1 MKKLI
6 HYVTILSII
15 VTASNVYAQ
24 KDNVGIGT
32 KAPDQSALLDLSSST
47 KGLLIPRLSE
57 SQRNSINAPAK
68 GLLIYQ
74 TDNKE
79 GFYFYTGEAWQT
91 LRTGAA
97 NEVLAIGDAWVQGGN
112 ANVPNAAAGVF
123 GTNVAVPLTINVNNQ
138 ASGLIEFATGRT
150 HFGYVAGK
158 RNTGFNSIAVGNYA
172 LSGINPADGSNIG
185 LGSTGANNV
194 AVGYSALLN
203 NNTGFGNFALG
214 TFSLRANVTGSNNV
228 GIGNEALLVN
238 TANNNLGIGAS
249 ALTSL
254 SGAAGNDNIGIG
266 SFALSNSISGQQNT
280 AIGSEAGR
288 NNTGSRNLFLGF
300 NVGKSAV
307 GSDLLMLDNS
317 DNNTPLIGG
326 NFSLNKVGINTSMSA
341 IASSPAGVNFMV
353 NGAAVIGNV
362 TATTLTDIN
371 TVAGYS
377 LYVAN
382 GILTEKVKVSLQA
395 ATWADYVF
403 AKDYKMM
410 TLPQVEKFYKA
421 HKHLPNVPSAAEL
434 EKTGLDMV
442 KTDAKLMEKIEELTI
457 YMVDLNKQVQSLK
470 AENSKLKKQVS
481 QLKK

>member
-15 VTASNVYAQ
+15 VISSNVYAQ

-32 KAPDQSALLDLSSST
+32 KAPDQSAILDLSSST
-47 KGLLIPRLSE
+47 KGLLVPRLSE

-79 GFYFYTGEAWQT
+79 GFYFYTGDAWQT

-97 NEVLAIGDAWVQGGN
+97 NEALAIGDAWVQGGN
-112 ANVPNAAAGVF
+112 SNVPDANAGVI
-123 GTNVAVPLTINVNNQ
+123 GTNVLIPLSFNVNNQ
-138 ASGLIEFATGRT
+138 RSGLIEFSSGQTY
-150 HFGYVAGK
+150 FGYVAGK
-158 RNTGFNSIAVGNYA
+158 RNTGPNSIAMGNYA

-185 LGSTGANNV
+185 TGSTGANNV
-194 AVGYSALLN
+194 AVGYSALRN
-203 NNTGFGNFALG
+203 NQAGFGNFALG
-214 TFSLRANVTGSNNV
+214 TFSLRANVNGSNNV
-228 GIGNEALLVN
+228 AIGNEALLN
-238 TANNNLGIGAS
+238 HIGYNNLAIGAS
-249 ALTSL
+249 ALTTL
-254 SGAAGNDNIGIG
+254 SGAGANDNIGLG
-266 SFALSNSISGQQNT
+266 SFALSNSVNGEQNV

-288 NNTGSRNLFLGF
+288 NNTGSRSVFIGF
-300 NVGKSAV
+300 NTGKSSS
-307 GSDLLMLDNS
+307 GSDLLMIDNS
-317 DNNTPLIGG
+317 DNNTPLLGG
-326 NFSLNKVGINTSMSA
+326 NFSSNKVGINTSMSA

-371 TVAGYS
+371 TAAGYS

-410 TLPQVEKFYKA
+410 SLPQVEKFYKA
-421 HKHLPNVPSAAEL
+421 NKHLPNVPSAAEL

>member
-1 MKKLI
+1 
-6 HYVTILSII
+6 
-15 VTASNVYAQ
+15 
-24 KDNVGIGT
+24 
-32 KAPDQSALLDLSSST
+32 
-47 KGLLIPRLSE
+47 
-57 SQRNSINAPAK
+57 
-68 GLLIYQ
+68 
-74 TDNKE
+74 
-79 GFYFYTGEAWQT
+79 
-91 LRTGAA
+91 
-97 NEVLAIGDAWVQGGN
+97 
-112 ANVPNAAAGVF
+112 
-123 GTNVAVPLTINVNNQ
+123 
-138 ASGLIEFATGRT
+138 
-150 HFGYVAGK
+150 
-158 RNTGFNSIAVGNYA
+158 
-172 LSGINPADGSNIG
+172 LSGINSVDGSNSG
-185 LGSTGANNV
+185 LGSIGANNV
-194 AVGYSALLN
+194 AVGFSALLN

-214 TFSLRANVTGSNNV
+214 TFALRANVSGSNNV

-238 TANNNLGIGAS
+238 TASNNMAIGAS

-254 SGAAGNDNIGIG
+254 SNSGANDNIGIG
-266 SFALSNSISGQQNT
+266 SFALSNSTAGARNV

-288 NNTGSRNLFLGF
+288 NNTGSNSVFIGF
-300 NVGKSAV
+300 NTGKSSS
-307 GSDLLMLDNS
+307 GGDLLMIDNF
-317 DNNTPLIGG
+317 DNNTPLLGG
-326 NFSLNKVGINTSMSA
+326 NFSSNKVGINTSMSA

-371 TVAGYS
+371 TPAGYS

-410 TLPQVEKFYKA
+410 TLPQVEKFYKTN
-421 HKHLPNVPSAAEL
+421 KHLPNVPSAAEL

>member
-1 MKKLI
+1 MKKNL
-6 HYVTILSII
+6 YYLASILFLG
-15 VTASNVYAQ
+15 ASHSVLAQ
-24 KDNVGIGT
+24 KANVGIGT
-32 KAPDQSALLDLSSST
+32 KSPDQSAILDLSSNNQ
-47 KGLLIPRLSE
+47 GLLIPRLNE
-57 SQRNSINAPAK
+57 VQRNSITNPAK

-74 TDNKE
+74 TGEKE
-79 GFYFYTGEAWQT
+79 GFYFYTGETWET
-91 LRTGAA
+91 LRTGVTNNA
-97 NEVLAIGDAWVQGGN
+97 LAVGDAWVQGGN
-112 ANVPNAAAGVF
+112 SNVPDAAAGTF

-138 ASGLIEFATGRT
+138 PSGLIEFATGRT
-150 HFGYVAGK
+150 HFGYVAGR

-172 LSGINPADGSNIG
+172 LSGINPADGSNTG
-185 LGSTGANNV
+185 LGSAGANNV

-203 NNTGFGNFALG
+203 NNSGFGNFALG
-214 TFSLRANVTGSNNV
+214 TFSLRANVSGSNNV

-254 SGAAGNDNIGIG
+254 SSAAANDNIGIG
-266 SFALSNSISGQQNT
+266 SFALSNSVTGQQNT

-300 NVGKSAV
+300 NTGKSSV
-307 GSDLLMLDNS
+307 GSDLLMIDNS

-326 NFSLNKVGINTSMSA
+326 NFSFNKVGINTRMTA

-371 TVAGYS
+371 TPAGYS

-395 ATWADYVF
+395 AVWADYVF

-410 TLPQVEKFYKA
+410 SLPQVERFYKA
-421 HKHLPNVPSAAEL
+421 NKHLPNVPSAAEL

-457 YMVDLNKQVQSLK
+457 YLVDINKQVQSLK
-470 AENSKLKKQVS
+470 AENNKLKKQIS